1 MGLERNPA
9 GLTCGSL
16 GFQLNRKGTHISPS
30 NPAGL
35 TCGSLGFL
43 PIVGG
48 LAEIGTI
55 PRASRRSIAGD
66 TQVLKQGLESNA
78 RGAELIARN
87 PGIWADC

>member
-16 GFQLNRKGTHISPS
+16 GFQLNRKGIHTSPS

-35 TCGSLGFL
+35 SCGSLGFL

-48 LAEIGTI
+48 LVEIGTI
-55 PRASRRSIAGD
+55 PRTSRGHSPDGDGEKSDCVAGSVTIPRASRGH
-66 TQVLKQGLESNA
+66 
-78 RGAELIARN
+78 
-87 PGIWADC
+87 